1 MIINKIFSNVE
12 TFKDIFSSRIVGTYG
27 RSVEESHRFEKY
39 IVLGTMIRD
48 YASVAWKSTKE
59 SVQKNGQREM
69 VYFSMEFLLGRMMLN
84 NIKNLGV
91 GIDIAFF
98 KNGF

>member
-48 YASVAWKSTKE
+48 YASVAWKNTKE
-59 SVQKNGQREM
+59 SVQKEL
-69 VYFSMEFLLGRMMLN
+69 YHYC
-84 NIKNLGV
+84 
-91 GIDIAFF
+91 GIGCEHVSDCTGGNANSVFRIRRVR
-98 KNGF
+98 